1 MGHLYSKIFRKVLLV
16 ISDEHGRNVIGT
28 QHLRKKHKRFE
39 SKLGDQ
45 EPALQQMQEA
55 GTLLIS
61 SIHLGHKE
69 I

>member
-1 MGHLYSKIFRKVLLV
+1 VGPLYSKDQRKILLV

-39 SKLGDQ
+39 NKLGDQ

-55 GTLLIS
+55 GTLLID

>member
-1 MGHLYSKIFRKVLLV
+1 MLV

-28 QHLRKKHKRFE
+28 QHLGNRHKRFE